1 MTCALECNSQPGR
14 TVGQMRQQE
23 DRPLTGTSQEPSAET
38 GTRTAALSLQWQMLA
53 GFVIGLVVG
62 LAVYMAAPDARWVDH
77 VTTYVT
83 GPIGQ
88 IFLRLLFM
96 LVIPLLVSAL
106 IVGIAEMGEIRAL
119 RRVGL
124 RTLVYTLIVSAIAVA
139 VSLLVV
145 DLLRPGAGID
155 PAMARAMLND
165 AAPGAK
171 AILSRGND
179 APQGMAAFIAMIP
192 DNIVAAMAGNDILAV
207 MVFALFFGIG
217 LMLVRTPQTQLLLSA
232 MEGLLAVT
240 MRLMGL
246 VIRLAP
252 IAIACFMFNL
262 AAHFGWDLLIRLSA
276 YVGVVLLALAIQ
288 MFGIYSLLI
297 TFIAKRSP
305 LRFFAAVQEAT
316 VMAFA
321 TASSNATLPTALRVA
336 EEELRLPRRISRF
349 VLTIGAT
356 ANQNGTAMFEGIT
369 VIFLAQFF
377 SIELSIAQQVMVM
390 MMCIL
395 GGIGTAGVPAG
406 SLPVVAMILGM
417 VGIPPEG
424 IGLVLGV
431 DRLLDMCRTALN
443 VTGDLVAATV
453 IAAGEEDQP

>member
-1 MTCALECNSQPGR
+1 M
-14 TVGQMRQQE
+14 
-23 DRPLTGTSQEPSAET
+23 TGTTPETRTET
-38 GTRTAALSLQWQMLA
+38 GQKTAAVSLQWQMLA
-53 GFVIGLVVG
+53 GFGIGLLSGLVV
-62 LAVYMAAPDARWVDH
+62 YMVAPDARWVDG
-77 VTTYVT
+77 VVTYVT
-83 GPIGQ
+83 APIGQ

-119 RRVGL
+119 RRIGL
-124 RTLVYTLIVSAIAVA
+124 RTLIYTFVVSAIAVA

-145 DLLRPGAGID
+145 DLLQPGAGID
-155 PAMARAMLND
+155 PAAARAMLSD
-165 AAPGAK
+165 AGPGAQ

-179 APQGMAAFIAMIP
+179 APQGMAAFIAIVP
-192 DNIVAAMAGNDILAV
+192 DNVVAAMAGNDILAV
-207 MVFALFFGIG
+207 MVFSLFFGIG
-217 LMLVRTPQTQLLLSA
+217 LVLVRTPQTQMLLTA
-232 MEGLLAVT
+232 MEGVLAVT

-262 AAHFGWDLLIRLSA
+262 ASQFGWDLLIRLSA

-288 MFGIYSLLI
+288 MFGVYSLLI
-297 TFIAKRSP
+297 AFIAKRSP
-305 LRFFAAVQEAT
+305 LRFFADVQEAT

-321 TASSNATLPTALRVA
+321 TASSNATLPTALRIA
-336 EEELRLPRRISRF
+336 EDKLHLPRRIARF

-377 SIELSIAQQVMVM
+377 SIDLSIPQQVMVM

-395 GGIGTAGVPAG
+395 GGVGTAGVPAG

-453 IAAGEEDQP
+453 IAAGEEEAPLSI